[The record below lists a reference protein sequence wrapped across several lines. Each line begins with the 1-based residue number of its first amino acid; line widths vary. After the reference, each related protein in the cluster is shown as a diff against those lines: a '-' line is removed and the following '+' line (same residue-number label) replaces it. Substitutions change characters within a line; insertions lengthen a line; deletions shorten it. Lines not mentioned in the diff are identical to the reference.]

1 MSLTIANAPVIGS
14 IIRFLYR
21 ILGNMLQEQPRQER
35 TMDAQRPPPPE
46 QAHEQEPAPGLQ
58 EEDLPPARQPIMWS
72 TPSVPSPAPEPEP
85 TAAVPP
91 PEPAVIPEPVEPP
104 APKPQLE
111 PPISTSK
118 PAEPEAPPD
127 EELIGVPKVKTPDY
141 SDKCKTI
148 LAGSKMLDLVM
159 IVDNSSNVVTKAAKR
174 TPQST
179 VRKISPSELVKT
191 VLRAHIAK
199 GAFDVNAAQTG
210 RASSIRVQYNAM
222 DVILYPLEN
231 NLTLMMIG
239 LIEPAA
245 LDEVYDL
252 IAREFPSKQKMAMIV
267 DDEEDIRKSIEQVLV
282 KRGFKVETAD
292 SGWHALDAIKSAK
305 EKGLEYGIAILDI
318 RMPGMDGFE
327 LFKRISQVS
336 PNTKML
342 FITAFEYSQE
352 DVARMV
358 SVRNVKL
365 LRKPFKR
372 ADLLQFI
379 TEETTPKDLQA

>member
-1 MSLTIANAPVIGS
+1 MPQPAPPTA
-14 IIRFLYR
+14 L
-21 ILGNMLQEQPRQER
+21 
-35 TMDAQRPPPPE
+35 A
-46 QAHEQEPAPGLQ
+46 EPA
-58 EEDLPPARQPIMWS
+58 E
-72 TPSVPSPAPEPEP
+72 
-85 TAAVPP
+85 
-91 PEPAVIPEPVEPP
+91 
-104 APKPQLE
+104 LE
-111 PPISTSK
+111 PPT
-118 PAEPEAPPD
+118 E
-127 EELIGVPKVKTPDY
+127 EELIGMPKTKMPDY
-141 SDKCKTI
+141 SGKCKAI

-159 IVDNSSNVVTKAAKR
+159 IADNNANIVAKAARK
-174 TPQST
+174 TLQSSL
-179 VRKISPSELVKT
+179 RKIAPDELIKT

-210 RASSIRVQYNAM
+210 KASSIRVQYNAM

-231 NLTLMMIG
+231 NLTLLVIG

-252 IAREFPSKQKMAMIV
+252 IASEFPSKQKMAMIV
-267 DDEEDIRKSIEQVLV
+267 DDEEDIRKSIEQVLI

-292 SGWHALDAIKSAK
+292 SGWRALEVIKNAK
-305 EKGLEYGIAILDI
+305 EKGLEYGVAILDI

-358 SVRNVKL
+358 SAGNIKL

-379 TEETTPKDLQA
+379 TDETSARDASA

>member
-1 MSLTIANAPVIGS
+1 M
-14 IIRFLYR
+14 
-21 ILGNMLQEQPRQER
+21 
-35 TMDAQRPPPPE
+35 
-46 QAHEQEPAPGLQ
+46 
-58 EEDLPPARQPIMWS
+58 
-72 TPSVPSPAPEPEP
+72 
-85 TAAVPP
+85 
-91 PEPAVIPEPVEPP
+91 
-104 APKPQLE
+104 PK
-111 PPISTSK
+111 S
-118 PAEPEAPPD
+118 
-127 EELIGVPKVKTPDY
+127 KTPDY
-141 SDKCKTI
+141 TNKCKTI

-159 IVDNSSNVVTKAAKR
+159 IADNSANIIAKAARK
-174 TPQST
+174 TLQSS
-179 VRKISPSELVKT
+179 VRKISPGELVKT

-222 DVILYPLEN
+222 DVILYPLES
-231 NLTLMMIG
+231 NLTLLVIG

-252 IAREFPSKQKMAMIV
+252 ITREFPSKQKMAMIV
-267 DDEEDIRKSIEQVLV
+267 DDEEDIRKSIEQVLA
-282 KRGFKVETAD
+282 KRGFKVDTAD
-292 SGWHALDAIKSAK
+292 SGWHALDAISSAR

-327 LFKRISQVS
+327 LFKRIRQVS

-358 SVRNVKL
+358 SVGNVKL

-379 TEETTPKDLQA
+379 TDETAPKDASA

>member
-1 MSLTIANAPVIGS
+1 M
-14 IIRFLYR
+14 
-21 ILGNMLQEQPRQER
+21 QP
-35 TMDAQRPPPPE
+35 
-46 QAHEQEPAPGLQ
+46 EPAP
-58 EEDLPPARQPIMWS
+58 AM
-72 TPSVPSPAPEPEP
+72 TAPEPEP
-85 TAAVPP
+85 VVAK
-91 PEPAVIPEPVEPP
+91 PAEPP
-104 APKPQLE
+104 APS
-111 PPISTSK
+111 PP
-118 PAEPEAPPD
+118 PAPPATRIELEAPAD
-127 EELIGVPKVKTPDY
+127 EELIGVPKSKTPDY
-141 SDKCKTI
+141 TSKCKAI
-148 LAGSKMLDLVM
+148 LAGSRMLDLVM
-159 IVDNSSNVVTKAAKR
+159 IADNSATVVAKAARR
-174 TPQST
+174 TPQSS
-179 VRKISPSELVKT
+179 VRKITPGELVKT
-191 VLRAHIAK
+191 VMRAHIAK

-231 NLTLMMIG
+231 NLTLLVIG

-245 LDEVYDL
+245 LEEVYDL

-292 SGWHALDAIKSAK
+292 SGWHALDAIRNAK
-305 EKGLEYGIAILDI
+305 EKGLEYGVAILDI

-352 DVARMV
+352 DVAKMV
-358 SVRNVKL
+358 SAGNVKL

-379 TEETTPKDLQA
+379 TDETAPRDASS

>member
-1 MSLTIANAPVIGS
+1 
-14 IIRFLYR
+14 
-21 ILGNMLQEQPRQER
+21 
-35 TMDAQRPPPPE
+35 
-46 QAHEQEPAPGLQ
+46 
-58 EEDLPPARQPIMWS
+58 MW
-72 TPSVPSPAPEPEP
+72 SVPSSTREPEAPVTVLPPEPPSAVPTPSPESASPMVTSKPEPE
-85 TAAVPP
+85 AAPRT
-91 PEPAVIPEPVEPP
+91 ESAVIQKPVEPP
-104 APKPQLE
+104 ASRPQTA
-111 PPISTSK
+111 PPAALPE
-118 PAEPEAPPD
+118 PAEHEAPAED
-127 EELIGVPKVKTPDY
+127 ELIGVPKKETPDY
-141 SDKCKTI
+141 SAKCKAI
-148 LAGSKMLDLVM
+148 LAGSKMLDLV
-159 IVDNSSNVVTKAAKR
+159 IIADNSANIVGKAAR
-174 TPQST
+174 SMPQSS
-179 VRKISPSELVKT
+179 VRRITANELVKT

-231 NLTLMMIG
+231 NLTLLVIG

-252 IAREFPSKQKMAMIV
+252 ISREFPSKQKMAMIV

-292 SGWHALDAIKSAK
+292 SGWHALDAIKNAK
-305 EKGLEYGIAILDI
+305 EKGLEYGVAVLDI

-327 LFKRISQVS
+327 LFRRIRQVS

-358 SVRNVKL
+358 SVGNVKL

-372 ADLLQFI
+372 ADFLQFI
-379 TEETTPKDLQA
+379 TEETSPVDASA